1 MVEIEKEYTNS
12 YLIVFSPG
20 TPILENILEKKESL
34 DSEILL
40 DGEWTVNLLPTLNN
54 KWGDFRLPAS
64 NEYIGAE
71 ARVFRFMAEN
81 QAPKSWMEKD
91 FKDEDW
97 EEGIYGYGPQY
108 ETYSDSF
115 PNWKTV
121 SFSWQYG
128 VWDNPGAQGY
138 HGLKGKIS
146 DGFFILD
153 RGGLQ
158 RFRTYVYVKESGT
171 YRVEQI
177 GTLADVVLIDGVF
190 THEKIELTQG
200 WHSLLV
206 EYANTCKI
214 NT

>member
-1 MVEIEKEYTNS
+1 M
-12 YLIVFSPG
+12 
-20 TPILENILEKKESL
+20 
-34 DSEILL
+34 L

-190 THEKIELTQG
+190 THEK
-200 WHSLLV
+200 
-206 EYANTCKI
+206 
-214 NT
+214 